1 MLANDESAKK
11 ELLQQLLDEALS
23 SNIVK
28 LSRAQKRS

>member
-1 MLANDESAKK
+1 MIANDESSKK

-23 SNIVK
+23 SNIAK